1 MFHGSDISKERKA
14 MKNNELFTI
23 RRESILRFTIEILY
37 NYVAQKF
44 PEFYRHRKRYD
55 YYDCIDQI

>member
-1 MFHGSDISKERKA
+1 

-44 PEFYRHRKRYD
+44 PKFYRHRKRYD